1 MGPSSVEAR
10 SMSRKLKSPRIMRN
24 RVKMV
29 SMSVR
34 KSCTCLV
41 KFSEMVKSEQ
51 VRRGLQ
57 FKSIDKLCHISH
69 PSSLS
74 SEEEIAQLR
83 EGQEYDGEH
92 HRKTS
97 QITAGLKSRQ
107 NSRGFSRHENI
118 FRYSLKSGSAKVV
131 S

>member
-1 MGPSSVEAR
+1 
-10 SMSRKLKSPRIMRN
+10 
-24 RVKMV
+24 
-29 SMSVR
+29 
-34 KSCTCLV
+34 
-41 KFSEMVKSEQ
+41 MVKSEQ

-57 FKSIDKLCHISH
+57 FKLIDKLCYISH

-97 QITAGLKSRQ
+97 QITAGLKA
-107 NSRGFSRHENI
+107 GKI
-118 FRYSLKSGSAKVV
+118 VGSFLATKIYFGTH
-131 S
+131 